1 MPCASALHGG
11 VSPELPTIR
20 AMDSTTP
27 QAGTVAAVVS
37 SIRDVRDMPLNKIS
51 PDDAQRIERRLDNGA
66 GPVVA
71 AFNSAL

>member
-1 MPCASALHGG
+1 
-11 VSPELPTIR
+11 
-20 AMDSTTP
+20 MDSTTP